1 MILYDRTTGDQWF
14 GFDPIFPV
22 GNISLGYDYVVWE
35 AKDHFN
41 PLSFADKYGDWELHQ
56 LYLPTNYS
64 EQLTSDTIDQLNPIA
79 LEGGIAFIE
88 VDDDG
93 EVTMNVL
100 NRGTEL
106 AIYSSLILQISVILL
121 IALTFIY
128 ILQRQNENRFDAIS
142 HDSVL
147 ESE

>member
-1 MILYDRTTGDQWF
+1 M
-14 GFDPIFPV
+14 
-22 GNISLGYDYVVWE
+22 
-35 AKDHFN
+35 
-41 PLSFADKYGDWELHQ
+41 SFADKYGDWELHQ

>member
-1 MILYDRTTGDQWF
+1 MGT
-14 GFDPIFPV
+14 
-22 GNISLGYDYVVWE
+22 SSVV
-35 AKDHFN
+35 
-41 PLSFADKYGDWELHQ
+41 
-56 LYLPTNYS
+56 PTNKLLK
-64 EQLTSDTIDQLNPIA
+64 QLTSDTIDQLNPIA

-106 AIYSSLILQISVILL
+106 AIYSSLMQISVILL

-142 HDSVL
+142 YDSVL